1 MKEEK
6 TEEGQTWKEEEEEE
20 NKEDKREQG
29 RRTTFNKSVASHWA
43 EGNR

>member
-29 RRTTFNKSVASHWA
+29 RGTNF
-43 EGNR
+43 